1 MKLIPHSQSTIGEDD
16 IKSVSSVLKSGLL
29 SQGRAVNRFEE
40 HFSRYHAA
48 KGGVAVSSG
57 TAALHLALLAL
68 GVGRGDR
75 VIVPTYACIAPY
87 NAVKYTGAVPVLADT
102 VKDGWA
108 MDAEWVEAYLKKDSK
123 KKKVRA
129 IVVVHLFGKPVAMD
143 AFLDIS
149 KRYSV
154 PIIEDCALSLGSEY
168 KGKKVG
174 TFGKV
179 SVFSFYA
186 TKVIT
191 TGEGGM
197 LIANSEKIVRSIRDL
212 RQYDE
217 KKDAGLR
224 FNYKMTDIQ
233 AALGVGQLKKLP
245 GFIKRRRRIA
255 KNYLEN
261 LEDLPLSLPEQSGHS
276 KDMYYRFVVRMKNPD
291 RFMRDMERN
300 GIICR
305 RPVFMPVHR
314 TVKQRTLPNAEKLWK
329 EAVSLPIYPLLEED
343 AVNRIIGCMRKVLH

>member
-1 MKLIPHSQSTIGEDD
+1 MNLIPHSQSTIGKDD
-16 IKSVSSVLKSGLL
+16 IHAVTSVLKSGLL
-29 SQGRAVNRFEE
+29 SQGRVVQGFEE
-40 HFSRYHAA
+40 RFSRYHAV

-108 MDAEWVEAYLKKDSK
+108 MNAEWVERYLKKGA
-123 KKKVRA
+123 KKKVKA
-129 IVVVHLFGKPVAMD
+129 IVVVHLFGRPVAMD
-143 AFLDIS
+143 AFLDLS

-174 TFGKV
+174 TFGQI

-186 TKVIT
+186 TKVMT

-197 LIANSEKIVRSIRDL
+197 LITNSNRMLKRIRDL
-212 RQYDE
+212 REYDE

-224 FNYKMTDIQ
+224 FNYKMTDMQ
-233 AALGVGQLKKLP
+233 AALGISQFKKLP
-245 GFIKRRRRIA
+245 GFIQRRRRIA

-261 LEDLPLSLPEQSGHS
+261 LQALPMSLPEQAGHS
-276 KDMYYRFVVRMKNPD
+276 KDIYYRFVIRMKKPD
-291 RFMRDMERN
+291 RFMRDMEKN

-305 RPVFMPVHR
+305 RPVFLPVHR
-314 TVKQRTLPNAEKLWK
+314 TVQQRTLPNAEKLWE
-329 EAVSLPIYPLLEED
+329 EAVSLPIYPLLEDD
-343 AVNRIIGCMRKVLH
+343 AFTRIIGCMRKVLQ